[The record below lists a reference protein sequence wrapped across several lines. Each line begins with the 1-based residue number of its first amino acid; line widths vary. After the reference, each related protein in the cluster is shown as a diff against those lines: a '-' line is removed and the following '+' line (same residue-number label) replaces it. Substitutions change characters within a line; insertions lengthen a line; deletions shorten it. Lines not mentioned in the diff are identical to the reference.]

1 MVQKDVKK
9 LVAYSSVS
17 HLGFVMLGL
26 FAFNLQGI
34 EGAILQMVNHG
45 VSTGALFLIVGIIY
59 ERRHTRLISEFG
71 GLAKVVPVFCL
82 CFMVVT
88 LSSIGVPGTNGFVG
102 EFLILLGAFKVQKWY
117 AVVAAT
123 GVIFAAV
130 YMLWMFQRV
139 MYGKITNEENLRL
152 ADMNGREVAY
162 MLPLLLFILWIG
174 IYPQPFLRR
183 MDASVNAFVTRFEA
197 KKQAAL
203 AGSPAGEPMLVRYFD
218 VKKGGAR

>member
-1 MVQKDVKK
+1 MVHT
-9 LVAYSSVS
+9 AT
-17 HLGFVMLGL
+17 
-26 FAFNLQGI
+26 NRPP
-34 EGAILQMVNHG
+34 
-45 VSTGALFLIVGIIY
+45 GALFLIVGIIY

-71 GLAKVVPVFCL
+71 GLSRVVPVFAL

-139 MYGKITNEENLRL
+139 MFGKVTNEENLRL
-152 ADMNGREVAY
+152 TDMNGREVAY

-174 IYPQPFLRR
+174 VYPQPFLRR
-183 MDASVNAFVTRFEA
+183 MDPSANAFVTRFEA

-203 AGSPAGEPMLVRYFD
+203 AGSPAGKTMLVRYFD
-218 VKKGGAR
+218 GKKGGVR